1 MCFFFCRTG
10 EPQQRWLYPQRAP
23 SANRLGTV
31 ASLNEAM
38 SFCWSL
44 EDEGPSE
51 KARTDHELSLHTH
64 ARTHSWGT
72 VEHFDVVEAE
82 KGF

>member
-51 KARTDHELSLHTH
+51 KARTDHEISLHTH
-64 ARTHSWGT
+64 AHGRGT